1 MLNKEFT
8 IKLISQEGEFIIPS
22 NCRFLINIDS
32 NIYSKL
38 ISKRKYKVK
47 SKVSKSVL
55 SGFHKY
61 LINREVPDIN
71 YDNFLEYDHLSK
83 EFDIMKPLIQIYY
96 KHKPSNLKSSI
107 ITLQHL
113 NLEFIRGKKQVFAD
127 YYQTKYQK
135 IIYILFHGNELDIFS
150 PHFKDKELLL
160 EACHNSKLDAIY
172 NITHE
177 VVVQGNFSYV
187 LNKKEKT
194 ASIYREFKANKNVMF
209 PRSIH
214 YKSQEYIIKSISSN
228 AINNDSTIKTI
239 KFQKKSEFSF
249 FQITS
254 FSCANLSC
262 IVIPP
267 SVTEIGPFSFSY
279 CKIDKLLFTKDTQI
293 KKIDLHAFDNC
304 VLDVITIPTCIEE
317 VYFIAMKRL
326 RLIRIMTCKKRNI
339 KLSDD
344 QQKLILTKT
353 NFQEDNFDA
362 ILRSNGNI
370 TTALI
375 PSYIKTIKKYAF
387 CKRCMLESI
396 QFQSNSILSKIES
409 FSFCKTKLHYITF
422 PSSVT
427 RICSYCFDNCKEL
440 KEIEFLNDSKLK
452 IIESNAFNESS
463 LESLVLPSSVVD
475 LCRGWCSG
483 VMKLNS
489 IKIIKCQKENIMFYN
504 NDFIIGKT
512 NLESDIY
519 DILLF
524 ARRNIINATIPS
536 FIEKIDHFAFEFCR
550 SLKNVWFEK
559 DSKLKIIESYA
570 FSCSSLENIQI
581 PLHVNK
587 IQYYAFN
594 SLLHSLKIEF
604 VQNCEL
610 QTIGS
615 YAFWFTRLDKIKIP
629 RNVVRIYNCAFCDCK
644 LKSIEFEDDSELNII
659 GYHAFQNNRFYSI
672 SIPTN
677 VLEINLDEFYES
689 SVNIIELNENLT
701 EFSIRFHLSAILMIP
716 INLRKFYKNL

>member
-1 MLNKEFT
+1 
-8 IKLISQEGEFIIPS
+8 
-22 NCRFLINIDS
+22 
-32 NIYSKL
+32 
-38 ISKRKYKVK
+38 
-47 SKVSKSVL
+47 
-55 SGFHKY
+55 
-61 LINREVPDIN
+61 
-71 YDNFLEYDHLSK
+71 
-83 EFDIMKPLIQIYY
+83 
-96 KHKPSNLKSSI
+96 
-107 ITLQHL
+107 
-113 NLEFIRGKKQVFAD
+113 
-127 YYQTKYQK
+127 
-135 IIYILFHGNELDIFS
+135 
-150 PHFKDKELLL
+150 
-160 EACHNSKLDAIY
+160 
-172 NITHE
+172 
-177 VVVQGNFSYV
+177 
-187 LNKKEKT
+187 
-194 ASIYREFKANKNVMF
+194 
-209 PRSIH
+209 
-214 YKSQEYIIKSISSN
+214 
-228 AINNDSTIKTI
+228 
-239 KFQKKSEFSF
+239 
-249 FQITS
+249 
-254 FSCANLSC
+254 
-262 IVIPP
+262 
-267 SVTEIGPFSFSY
+267 
-279 CKIDKLLFTKDTQI
+279 
-293 KKIDLHAFDNC
+293 
-304 VLDVITIPTCIEE
+304 
-317 VYFIAMKRL
+317 MKRL

-440 KEIEFLNDSKLK
+440 KGIEFLNDSKLK
-452 IIESNAFNESS
+452 IIESYAFNESS

-550 SLKNVWFEK
+550 SLKNVLFEK

-701 EFSIRFHLSAILMIP
+701 EFSIRIRLSAILMIP